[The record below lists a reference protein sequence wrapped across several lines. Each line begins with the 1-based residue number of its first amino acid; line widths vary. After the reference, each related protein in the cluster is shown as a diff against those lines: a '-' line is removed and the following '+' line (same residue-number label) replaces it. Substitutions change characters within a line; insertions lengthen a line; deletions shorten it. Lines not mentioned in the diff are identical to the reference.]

1 MKKTKIFVAGHRGLV
16 GSALCNYL
24 KKTKYNNII
33 VAKRSSLDL
42 TDSKKVKNFIRKKRP
57 DVVINCAGRVGGIMA
72 NYRFPTEFLFENIKI
87 QMNLMNSCF
96 KNKIKNVILLGSS
109 CIYPKYAKQ
118 PIKEEYLLSGKLEET
133 NEAYAL
139 SKIVGLKSLEYYNR
153 QFNTKYIALQP
164 TNLYGPNDNFHLV
177 NSHFFPA
184 LIKKFDL
191 SKSHKGKAVEIW
203 GTGIAKREM
212 MYVYDLADAI
222 YFILKKL
229 LKKDKKL
236 EKIIKKTS
244 FINVGTGSD
253 FTVKY
258 YVSKIKKII
267 NPKAKVKFNSKFS
280 NGTPRKLLNSQIIR
294 SLGWRPKTTLA
305 DGLTKTYNWY
315 LKNKF
320 NG

>member
-1 MKKTKIFVAGHRGLV
+1 
-16 GSALCNYL
+16 
-24 KKTKYNNII
+24 
-33 VAKRSSLDL
+33 
-42 TDSKKVKNFIRKKRP
+42 
-57 DVVINCAGRVGGIMA
+57 MA
-72 NYRFPTEFLFENIKI
+72 NYKYPTEFLFENIKI

-267 NPKAKVKFNSKFS
+267 NPKAKVKFNSKFP